1 MKVKCLMIFYFLFL
15 ISNCFSQSIAELE
28 QSVKNVLDEDKAYI
42 YNQLSELTLNN
53 SSDKAIDYGQLA
65 IKFAKTTK
73 DLPEE
78 AMANV
83 NLANAFKVIKKN
95 SNAITCLNNA
105 AQLYIITKE
114 NQNLGVVYSKL
125 ADLYVLESDL
135 NQAAKTNQLANITYT
150 KLNDKKGV
158 ANSFL
163 IAGDIFCKQSKFD
176 IAITNYIN
184 ALKYYQS
191 INDAKMLVKI
201 YSRIG
206 NANSNFGDFT
216 NAKINLEKAFD
227 LATKNNLKQEALII
241 AKSLEVV
248 TKNEKGFSQSQTNFA
263 EKEKNTLIT
272 KTEVLENKTNILINQ
287 NNISITEIEKLSMEN
302 QVTAYK
308 LKAQK
313 DELFKTKIETENKA
327 KQIQLLKKETELS
340 DIKVQKQKTIILIIS
355 ISLILL
361 AFLIILIIRSLSI
374 TKKQK
379 NIIQFQKTVVDEKQ
393 RRIISGINAAS
404 IIQSSIL
411 PKKSVLDKLL
421 KKYFVMYLPKDIVS
435 GDFYWAKDLGADIL
449 FAVVDCTGH
458 GVPGA
463 FMSLHGY
470 NLLDRIVTEK
480 KITQTDTILNELN
493 TAIINTMADENDEL
507 YVKNGMDISLIK
519 LNKISKQLE
528 FSGAKNNLFIARNG
542 QLNEIKSDKM
552 SIGHIFAGDFTIKKE
567 QLQSGDILYLYTDGY
582 KDQKGGNKNKSLLAT
597 PFKNLIQEISMLD
610 LEKQLALIKQK
621 HFEWKGNN
629 EQTDDICVV
638 GILV

>member
-65 IKFAKTTK
+65 IKFAKQTK

-176 IAITNYIN
+176 IAITNYNN

-519 LNKISKQLE
+519 LNKISKKLE

-597 PFKNLIQEISMLD
+597 PFKNLIQEINMLD

-638 GILV
+638 GILI

>member
-65 IKFAKTTK
+65 IKFAKQTK

-176 IAITNYIN
+176 IAITNYNN

-201 YSRIG
+201 YSRVG

-227 LATKNNLKQEALII
+227 LATKNNLKQDALII

-597 PFKNLIQEISMLD
+597 PFKNLIKEISMLD

-638 GILV
+638 GILI

>member
-1 MKVKCLMIFYFLFL
+1 MSVKNLITYCFLFL
-15 ISNCFSQSIAELE
+15 ITTCFSQSIADLE
-28 QSVKNVLDEDKAYI
+28 QSVKSVGDGDKAYI
-42 YNQLSELTLNN
+42 YNQLSELNLGT
-53 SSDKAIDYGQLA
+53 SYEKALEYGQLA
-65 IKFAKTTK
+65 LKFAKQTK
-73 DLPEE
+73 DIPEE

-135 NQAAKTNQLANITYT
+135 DQAAKINQLAHITYT

-163 IAGDIFCKQSKFD
+163 SAGDIFCKQSKFD
-176 IAITNYIN
+176 IAITNYNN

-191 INDAKMLVKI
+191 VNDSKMLVKI
-201 YSRIG
+201 YSRVG

-227 LATKNNLKQEALII
+227 LATKNNLKQDALII
-241 AKSLEVV
+241 AKSLDVV
-248 TKNEKGFSQSQTNFA
+248 TKNEKGFSQSQTNFS
-263 EKEKNTLIT
+263 EKEKNALIN
-272 KTEVLENKTNILINQ
+272 KTEALENKTDILINK
-287 NNISITEIEKLSMEN
+287 NIISITEIEKLSIEN
-302 QVTAYK
+302 QVAAYK

-393 RRIISGINAAS
+393 RSIISGINAAS

-519 LNKISKQLE
+519 LNKTSKQLE

-597 PFKNLIQEISMLD
+597 PFKNMLQEISILE
-610 LEKQLALIKQK
+610 LEKQLTHVKQK

>member
-65 IKFAKTTK
+65 IKFAKQTK

-176 IAITNYIN
+176 IAITNYNN

-201 YSRIG
+201 YSRVG

-519 LNKISKQLE
+519 LNKISKKLE

-552 SIGHIFAGDFTIKKE
+552 SIGHIFADDFTIKKE

-597 PFKNLIQEISMLD
+597 PFKNLIKEISML
-610 LEKQLALIKQK
+610 EIMSKPMIFA
-621 HFEWKGNN
+621 
-629 EQTDDICVV
+629 
-638 GILV
+638 

>member
-65 IKFAKTTK
+65 IKFAKQTK

-125 ADLYVLESDL
+125 TDLYVLESEL

-176 IAITNYIN
+176 IAITNYNN

-519 LNKISKQLE
+519 LNKISKKLE

-552 SIGHIFAGDFTIKKE
+552 SIGHIFASDFTIKKE

-597 PFKNLIQEISMLD
+597 PFKNLIQEINMLD

-638 GILV
+638 GILI

>member
-65 IKFAKTTK
+65 IKFAKQTK

-125 ADLYVLESDL
+125 TDLYVLESDL

-176 IAITNYIN
+176 IAITNYNN

-287 NNISITEIEKLSMEN
+287 NNISITEIEKLSIEN

-519 LNKISKQLE
+519 LNKISKKLE

-552 SIGHIFAGDFTIKKE
+552 SIGHIFASDFTIKKE

-597 PFKNLIQEISMLD
+597 PFKNLIQEINMLD

-638 GILV
+638 GILI

>member
-65 IKFAKTTK
+65 IKFAKQTK
-73 DLPEE
+73 DLTEE
-78 AMANV
+78 GMANV

-176 IAITNYIN
+176 IAITNYNN

-227 LATKNNLKQEALII
+227 LATKNNLKQDALII

-435 GDFYWAKDLGADIL
+435 GDFYWAKDLGTDIL

-542 QLNEIKSDKM
+542 KLNEIKSDKM

-629 EQTDDICVV
+629 EQTDDICVI

>member
-1 MKVKCLMIFYFLFL
+1 MSVKNLITYCFLFL
-15 ISNCFSQSIAELE
+15 ITTCFSQSIADLE
-28 QSVKNVLDEDKAYI
+28 QSVKTVGDGDKAYI
-42 YNQLSELTLNN
+42 YNQLSELNLGT
-53 SSDKAIDYGQLA
+53 SYEKAYEYGQLA
-65 IKFAKTTK
+65 LKFAKQTK
-73 DLPEE
+73 EDAEE

-105 AQLYIITKE
+105 AQLYILTKE

-125 ADLYVLESDL
+125 TDLYVLESDL

-158 ANSFL
+158 ANSFI
-163 IAGDIFCKQSKFD
+163 IAGDIFCKQSKYDF
-176 IAITNYIN
+176 AIENYNN

-191 INDAKMLVKI
+191 VNDAKMLVKT
-201 YSRIG
+201 YSRVG

-227 LATKNNLKQEALII
+227 LATKNNLKQDALII

-248 TKNEKGFSQSQTNFA
+248 SKNEKGFSQSQTNFA
-263 EKEKNTLIT
+263 EKEKNSLIN
-272 KTEVLENKTNILINQ
+272 KTEALENKTDILINQ
-287 NNISITEIEKLSMEN
+287 NNISITEIEKLSIEN

-327 KQIQLLKKETELS
+327 KQIQLLKKESELS

-393 RRIISGINAAS
+393 RSIISGINAAS

-411 PKKSVLDKLL
+411 PKKNVLDKLL

-435 GDFYWAKDLGADIL
+435 GDFYWAKDLGTDIL

-493 TAIINTMADENDEL
+493 TAIINTMADDNDEL

-519 LNKISKQLE
+519 LNKVTRQLE
-528 FSGAKNNLFIARNG
+528 FCGAKNNLFIARNG
-542 QLNEIKSDKM
+542 QIIELKSDKM
-552 SIGHIFAGDFTIKKE
+552 SIGHIFERSFTIKNE
-567 QLQSGDILYLYTDGY
+567 ELHSGDILYLYTDGY
-582 KDQKGGNKNKSLLAT
+582 KDQKGGDKNKSLLAL
-597 PFKNLIQEISMLD
+597 PFKNLLQEISILD
-610 LEKQLALIKQK
+610 LEKQSALIKQK
-621 HFEWKGNN
+621 HIEWKGNN

>member
-65 IKFAKTTK
+65 IKFAKQTK

-125 ADLYVLESDL
+125 ADLYVLENDL

-176 IAITNYIN
+176 IAITNYNN

-201 YSRIG
+201 YSRVG

-227 LATKNNLKQEALII
+227 LATKNNLKQDALII

-287 NNISITEIEKLSMEN
+287 NNISITEIEKLSIEN

-340 DIKVQKQKTIILIIS
+340 DIKVQKQ
-355 ISLILL
+355 
-361 AFLIILIIRSLSI
+361 
-374 TKKQK
+374 
-379 NIIQFQKTVVDEKQ
+379 
-393 RRIISGINAAS
+393 
-404 IIQSSIL
+404 
-411 PKKSVLDKLL
+411 
-421 KKYFVMYLPKDIVS
+421 
-435 GDFYWAKDLGADIL
+435 
-449 FAVVDCTGH
+449 TG
-458 GVPGA
+458 
-463 FMSLHGY
+463 
-470 NLLDRIVTEK
+470 
-480 KITQTDTILNELN
+480 
-493 TAIINTMADENDEL
+493 
-507 YVKNGMDISLIK
+507 
-519 LNKISKQLE
+519 
-528 FSGAKNNLFIARNG
+528 
-542 QLNEIKSDKM
+542 
-552 SIGHIFAGDFTIKKE
+552 
-567 QLQSGDILYLYTDGY
+567 
-582 KDQKGGNKNKSLLAT
+582 
-597 PFKNLIQEISMLD
+597 
-610 LEKQLALIKQK
+610 
-621 HFEWKGNN
+621 
-629 EQTDDICVV
+629 
-638 GILV
+638 

>member
-65 IKFAKTTK
+65 IKFAKQTK

-125 ADLYVLESDL
+125 TDLYVLESDL

-176 IAITNYIN
+176 IAITNYNN

-287 NNISITEIEKLSMEN
+287 NNISITEIEKLSIEN

-519 LNKISKQLE
+519 LNKISKKLE

-597 PFKNLIQEISMLD
+597 PFKNLIQEINMLD

-638 GILV
+638 GILI